1 MSVKAPATPI
11 TVAFGDG
18 IGPYITQATLEILNA
33 SGANIELNE
42 IQVGEKSY
50 LAGNSSGISED
61 AWKTILKN
69 PVFLKAPITTPQ
81 GSGYKSL
88 NVTIRKALGLYA
100 NVRPCRAYSPFVET
114 AFPELNLT
122 IIRENEEDLY
132 AGVEYQVSPTTI
144 STLKILTHAGS
155 EKIIRYAFDYAIK
168 NNRKKV
174 TCMSKDNIMKVAD
187 GMFHRIFNEI
197 SKEYPQIETEHYII
211 DIGAARLAAKPQIFD
226 VIVTLNLYGDII
238 SDIVAEVSGSVGLAG
253 SANIGSRYSMFEAI
267 HGSAPAMENKKAA
280 NPSGILNGA
289 IMMLAHIGQGSVATR
304 IQNAFLKTIEDGV
317 ATKDFHN
324 ERSRFL
330 VDTDG
335 FAKAIISNL
344 GNIPST
350 FQAQTFSDFAFNSE
364 ISNPVENFNIRPLQ
378 NQELVGIDLYIAC
391 NKTAHDFYKQIS
403 KFTSN
408 SLKFQM
414 MSYRG
419 MYFEPNSDF
428 SKQTV
433 DYWCCRFIAQN
444 AIKQS
449 EVIELINKIASEN
462 LQIASSYS
470 LYEYDKSRGFTL
482 AQGQ

>member
-1 MSVKAPATPI
+1 MSKPVPV

-18 IGPYITQATLEILNA
+18 IGPYITDATLQILQSA
-33 SGANIELNE
+33 GANIELNE

-50 LAGNSSGISED
+50 LSGNSSGISED
-61 AWKTILKN
+61 SWKTILKN

-114 AFPELNLT
+114 SFPEMNLT

-132 AGVEYQVSPTTI
+132 AGVEYQVSPTTV
-144 STLKILTHAGS
+144 STLKLLTHAGS
-155 EKIIRYAFDYAIK
+155 EKIIRYAFEYAVK
-168 NNRKKV
+168 NSRKKV
-174 TCMSKDNIMKVAD
+174 TCMSKDNIMKIGD
-187 GMFHRIFNEI
+187 GMFHKIFNEI
-197 SKEYPQIETEHYII
+197 AKEYPHIETEHYII

-253 SANIGSRYSMFEAI
+253 SGNIGSRYSMFEAI
-267 HGSAPAMENKKAA
+267 HGSAPTMENKKAA

-289 IMMLAHIGQGSVATR
+289 IMMLAHIGQGTVATR

-324 ERSRFL
+324 SKSKFL
-330 VDTDG
+330 LDTNG
-335 FAKAIISNL
+335 FAQAIIANL
-344 GNIPST
+344 GNTPKA
-350 FQAQTFSDFAFNSE
+350 FKEQTFTDFEFNSE
-364 ISNPVENFNIRPLQ
+364 ILNPLENFNVRPLK
-378 NQELVGIDLYIAC
+378 NQELVGVDIYISC
-391 NKTAHDFYKQIS
+391 NKPAHEFHAQVS
-403 KFTSN
+403 KFVSG

-428 SKQTV
+428 STQTV
-433 DYWCCRFIAQN
+433 DYWCCRFIAKN
-444 AIKQS
+444 KVEQS
-449 EVIELINKIASEN
+449 EVIELINQVANQN
-462 LQIASSYS
+462 LQITSMYS

>member
-1 MSVKAPATPI
+1 MSKPVPV

-18 IGPYITQATLEILNA
+18 IGPYITDATLQILQSA
-33 SGANIELNE
+33 GANIELNE

-50 LAGNSSGISED
+50 LSGNSSGISD
-61 AWKTILKN
+61 DSWKTILKN
-69 PVFLKAPITTPQ
+69 SVFLKAPITTPQ

-100 NVRPCRAYSPFVET
+100 NVRPCRALSPFVAT
-114 AFPELNLT
+114 SFPELDLT

-132 AGVEYQVSPTTI
+132 AGVEYQMSPTTV
-144 STLKILTHAGS
+144 STLKLLTHAGS
-155 EKIIRYAFDYAIK
+155 EKIIRYAFEYAVK
-168 NNRKKV
+168 NGRKKV
-174 TCMSKDNIMKVAD
+174 TCMSKDNIMKIGD

-197 SKEYPQIETEHYII
+197 AVEYPQIETEHYII

-253 SANIGSRYSMFEAI
+253 SGNIGSRYSMFEAI
-267 HGSAPAMENKKAA
+267 HGSAPSMENKKAA

-289 IMMLAHIGQGSVATR
+289 IMMLAHIGQGSVATN

-317 ATKDFHN
+317 ATQDFHN
-324 ERSRFL
+324 AQSKFL

-335 FAKAIISNL
+335 FAQAVIANL
-344 GNIPST
+344 GEKASIFKP
-350 FQAQTFSDFAFNSE
+350 QTYTDFDFNHE
-364 ISNPVENFNIRPLQ
+364 ILNPIENFNIRPLQ
-378 NQELVGIDLYIAC
+378 NQSLHGVDIYIAC
-391 NKTAHDFYKQIS
+391 DKPAKDFYAQVS
-403 KFTSN
+403 QFQAG

-419 MYFEPNSDF
+419 MYFEEMSDF
-428 SKQTV
+428 AKQTV

-444 AIKQS
+444 QVEQS
-449 EVIELINKIASEN
+449 EIIDLINKVSNAN
-462 LQIASSYS
+462 MQISSTYS
-470 LYEYDKSRGFTL
+470 LYEYDKKRGFTL

>member
-1 MSVKAPATPI
+1 MFKPVPV

-18 IGPYITQATLEILNA
+18 IGPYITESTLKILQGA
-33 SGANIELNE
+33 GANIALEE
-42 IQVGEKSY
+42 IQIGEKSY
-50 LAGNSSGISED
+50 LSGASSGISED
-61 AWKTILKN
+61 SWKTIIKN
-69 PVFLKAPITTPQ
+69 SVFLKAPITTPQ

-100 NVRPCRAYSPFVET
+100 NVRPCRSYFPFVAT
-114 AFPELNLT
+114 SFPEMNLT

-132 AGVEYQVSPTTI
+132 AGVEYQISPTTI

-155 EKIIRYAFDYAIK
+155 EKIIRYAFEYAVK

-174 TCMSKDNIMKVAD
+174 TCMSKDNIMKVGD

-197 SKEYPQIETEHYII
+197 AVEYPQIETEHYII

-253 SANIGSRYSMFEAI
+253 SGNIGSRYSMFEAI
-267 HGSAPAMENKKAA
+267 HGSAPSMQHKKAA
-280 NPSGILNGA
+280 NPSGMLNGA

-317 ATKDFHN
+317 ATQDFHN
-324 ERSRFL
+324 AQSKFL
-330 VDTDG
+330 VDSDG
-335 FAKAIISNL
+335 FAQAIIANL
-344 GNIPST
+344 GNEST
-350 FQAQTFSDFAFNSE
+350 KFKSQTFADFEYSHE
-364 ISNPVENFNIRPLQ
+364 ILNPLENFNIRPLK
-378 NQELVGIDLYIAC
+378 NQELHGIDIYIAC
-391 NKTAHDFYKQIS
+391 DKPAKDFHAQVS
-403 KFTSN
+403 QLMTS

-419 MYFEPNSDF
+419 MYFEEMSDF
-428 SKQTV
+428 AKQTV
-433 DYWCCRFIAQN
+433 DYWCCRFISEN
-444 AIKQS
+444 KVEQS
-449 EVIELINKIASEN
+449 EIIDLIN
-462 LQIASSYS
+462 QISNANMQISSTYS
-470 LYEYDKSRGFTL
+470 LYEYEKKRGFTL

>member
-1 MSVKAPATPI
+1 MSKPVPV

-18 IGPYITQATLEILNA
+18 IGPYITEATLQILQSA
-33 SGANIELNE
+33 GANIELNE

-50 LAGNSSGISED
+50 LSGSSSGISGD
-61 AWKTILKN
+61 SWKTILKN

-114 AFPELNLT
+114 SFPEMDLT

-144 STLKILTHAGS
+144 STLKLLTHAGS
-155 EKIIRYAFDYAIK
+155 EKIIRYAFEYAVK
-168 NNRKKV
+168 NSRKKV
-174 TCMSKDNIMKVAD
+174 TCMSKDNIMKIGD

-197 SKEYPQIETEHYII
+197 AKEYPQIETEHYII

-253 SANIGSRYSMFEAI
+253 SGNIGSRYSMFEAI
-267 HGSAPAMENKKAA
+267 HGSAPTMENKKAA

-289 IMMLAHIGQGSVATR
+289 IMMLAHIGQGSVASR

-324 ERSRFL
+324 SKSKFL
-330 VDTDG
+330 VETNG
-335 FAKAIISNL
+335 FAQAVIANL
-344 GNIPST
+344 GNTPST
-350 FQAQTFSDFAFNSE
+350 FKAQTFADFEFNSE
-364 ISNPVENFNIRPLQ
+364 ILNPLENFNARPLQ
-378 NQELVGIDLYIAC
+378 NQELIGVDLYISC
-391 NKTAHDFYKQIS
+391 NKPANEFHVQIS
-403 KFTSN
+403 KFISG

-419 MYFEPNSDF
+419 MYFEPNSAF
-428 SKQTV
+428 SIQTV
-433 DYWCCRFIAQN
+433 DYWCCRFVAKNKIE
-444 AIKQS
+444 QS
-449 EVIELINKIASEN
+449 EVIDLVNKIANEN
-462 LQIASSYS
+462 LQITSMYS